1 MYLRYHGGTLVLEEP
16 APVALPPLF
25 EWIKGKPRCPAYH
38 YPQVRDW
45 LRAVNG
51 RNGVPR
57 WQTLDL
63 RLDDAR
69 QPYLYQTE
77 ALEAWLN
84 ADSRGGVVLPTGAGK
99 TLLALH
105 AIARMNCS
113 TLVIVPTIDLLHQW
127 YARLCTAFPTQ
138 EIGVYYGG
146 EKELRDIT
154 VTTYH
159 SASILIGDW
168 GNRFKLLVFDEVH
181 HLPGPAWQEIA
192 LMSAAPHRLGLTA
205 TYPEPN
211 KPFSGDARYPL
222 DQLIGPL
229 VYVKQIDELSG
240 HELAAY
246 RTVHIR
252 VDLTEAEQ
260 RAYDDAYA
268 QYVGYA
274 REAGL
279 RESYGGGW
287 WREYTRRSAFNAEAR
302 TAKVAE
308 RRLRRIVA
316 TAHNKLAVLD
326 NLLKEHA
333 GERVLI
339 FTEQNE
345 LVYTISRRH
354 LIPAITHQTVA
365 RERRA
370 LLDNFRDGSLC
381 TIVTSRVL
389 NEGIDVPEAKIAV
402 ILGGSASAREY
413 TQRLGRILR
422 KRDNQTALLYEV
434 VTNTTIEINTS
445 QRRRRTV
452 EYTTS

>member
-1 MYLRYHGGTLVLEEP
+1 MYLRYHGGTLVLEDASDTE
-16 APVALPPLF
+16 LPPVF
-25 EWIKGKPRCPAYH
+25 DWVKGKPRCPAYH
-38 YPQVRDW
+38 YPQVRGW
-45 LRAVNG
+45 LQQTNG

-63 RLDDAR
+63 PLDDAR
-69 QPYLYQTE
+69 QPYAYQNE
-77 ALEAWLN
+77 ALAAWLS

-105 AIARMNCS
+105 AIARMGCS
-113 TLVIVPTIDLLHQW
+113 TLVVVPTIDLLHQW
-127 YARLCTAFPTQ
+127 YARLCTAFPAQ

-146 EKELRDIT
+146 EKELREIT

-159 SASILIGDW
+159 SASIFMGEW

-205 TYPEPN
+205 TYPEAGNTFP
-211 KPFSGDARYPL
+211 GDARYPL

-229 VYVKQIDELSG
+229 VYVKNIDELSG
-240 HELAAY
+240 HELAEY
-246 RTVHIR
+246 RTLHIR

-260 RAYDDAYA
+260 RAYDDCYA

-274 REAGL
+274 REANL
-279 RESYGGGW
+279 RERYGGGW

-316 TAHNKLAVLD
+316 TAHNKLIMLD

-370 LLDNFRDGSLC
+370 ILDGFRAGRHRA
-381 TIVTSRVL
+381 IATSRVL
-389 NEGIDVPEAKIAV
+389 NEGIDVPEAKVAV
-402 ILGGSASAREY
+402 ILGGSSSAREY

-422 KRDNQTALLYEV
+422 QRDNQTALLYEV
-434 VTNTTIEINTS
+434 VTNTTIEVNQS
-445 QRRRRTV
+445 QRRRRSVAYRTD
-452 EYTTS
+452 